1 MENKYS
7 IPVKTPAYVLLSSDY
22 SQQEPRITALMAND
36 KKMFQAFMDG
46 KDIYATIASVAY
58 GVPYEQCLEFH
69 PETHE
74 YQPEGKKRR
83 GEAKFIVLGICY
95 GRSVPSIAEQLF
107 GGDHSMTEKA
117 KVKAAQKVYDSVLNA
132 FPQLRQLMVDSQA
145 MAKKYGYVTTFL
157 GRRRHIPEM
166 QLPEF
171 EFKAM
176 PGYVNPDIDPMDIS
190 TLSNKSDIPERIVQ
204 SLQKEFKS
212 YKYFGQIVKRTKE
225 LAEEKI
231 RVINNRPKINDGSRQ
246 CVNCVDMGTQILTSS
261 GWRSFNDIDIGES
274 IIALDTY
281 KGELVSDMIYD
292 IHHVSEPSNG
302 VVITSPNINAIT
314 SENHRWW
321 LRTHSGKFI
330 RKTSLDL
337 MQMSDSQRQ
346 SYEIPY
352 LNDSMNIRYEMVWS
366 LKFDRT
372 SLDECWCVTT
382 HTGSWIARRNN
393 TVYITSNSRIQGGAA
408 DLTKLAI
415 LALEHSK
422 DWQEIGGRLVNCIHD
437 ELLAEVPI
445 DMWEEGG
452 KILSEAMCKAADFM
466 PFGIKCDVETTL
478 RWYGLEYPCPY
489 PKPESLYNMTE
500 DEIKWLQY
508 CLVELE
514 YVLPIY
520 NDVDGNKPLGD
531 AARGV
536 NGKMSDEMQF
546 AIDDYKIKNSVA
558 DNNFIDHIYNKVIF
572 GGTK

>member
-1 MENKYS
+1 
-7 IPVKTPAYVLLSSDY
+7 
-22 SQQEPRITALMAND
+22 MAND
-36 KKMFQAFMDG
+36 EKMFQAFMDG

-58 GVPYEQCLEFH
+58 GVPYEACLEFH

-107 GGDHSMTEKA
+107 GGNNSMTDEE

-132 FPQLRQLMVDSQA
+132 FPKLRQLMVDSQA
-145 MAKKYGYVTTFL
+145 MARKYGYVTTFL

-171 EFKAM
+171 EFRAM
-176 PGYVNPDIDPMDIS
+176 PGYINPDIDPMDVS

-204 SLQKEFKS
+204 SLQKEFKG

-246 CVNCVDMGTQILTSS
+246 CVNCVDMNTQILTSS
-261 GWRSFNDIDIGES
+261 GWRSFDDIEVGDS
-274 IIALDTY
+274 IIAFDMSES
-281 KGELVSDMIYD
+281 KLVSDTIEYV
-292 IHHVSEPSNG
+292 HHVTDQSPG
-302 VVITSPNINAIT
+302 IVIKSPNINAIT
-314 SENHRWW
+314 TENHRWW
-321 LRTHSGKFI
+321 LRTHTGKFI
-330 RKTSLDL
+330 RKTSLDI
-337 MQMSDSQRQ
+337 MKMSESQRR
-346 SYEIPY
+346 SYEVPY
-352 LNDSMNIRYEMVWS
+352 LNDNMDIRYEMICN
-366 LKFDRT
+366 LKFERT
-372 SLDECWCVTT
+372 PLDECWCVTT

-393 TVYITSNSRIQGGAA
+393 KVYITSNSRIQGGAA

-415 LALEHSK
+415 LALENNK
-422 DWQEIGGRLVNCIHD
+422 EWAEIGGRLVNCIHD

-466 PFGIKCDVETTL
+466 PFGINCDVETTL

-489 PKPESLYNMTE
+489 PKPESLNNMTE

-520 NDVDGNKPLGD
+520 NDENGDKPLGD

-536 NGKMSDEMQF
+536 NGKMSDEMKF
-546 AIDDYKIKNSVA
+546 AIDDYKIKNSVT
-558 DNNFIDHIYNKVIF
+558 DDLIEHIYNKVVF
-572 GGTK
+572 GG